1 MDRENAETRR
11 KLKSI
16 DTIQEFE
23 DILNNVMLSEEDKK
37 ILVLH
42 YKEQKNMQYIADELG
57 LSEITVIKKHKN
69 ILKRVNKYFKE
80 HL

>member
-1 MDRENAETRR
+1 MDKENAETRR
-11 KLKSI
+11 KLKNI
-16 DTIQEFE
+16 IEFE

-37 ILVLH
+37 ILILH

-57 LSEITVIKKHKN
+57 LSEITVIKKHRN